1 MHNKTGRIWVH
12 KNLNNFPVIEIAQNV
27 VSDDN
32 SIYLEINKK
41 SAKLP
46 SFGAVSNTFLSP
58 QIKEEIT
65 YQKRKYFE

>member
-1 MHNKTGRIWVH
+1 MHNKTGHIWVH
-12 KNLNNFPVIEIAQNV
+12 KNLNNFPVIEITQNV
-27 VSDDN
+27 VSDHN

-41 SAKLP
+41 SAKSP
-46 SFGAVSNTFLSP
+46 SFWTVSNTFLGP